1 MFSPDEIMPTFPF
14 TLSIVIP
21 VYNSENTL
29 SALIRQIDAEVG
41 NLVVNYE
48 IVAVDDGSR
57 DGSWAKLEALTS
69 EFPQLKPVRLARN
82 FGQHNALLCGVR
94 EATGEVVVTMDD
106 DLQHPPEEIEKLLA
120 KLHEGFDVV
129 YGAPVDEQQAS
140 WRRLPSLLP
149 KYIQAKVLGVPNAND
164 ISSFRAFWTHL
175 RVAFAGYDGA
185 SPIFDVLLSWGGRR
199 FGRVTVA
206 HNPRK
211 EGHSNYDVWKLYQAA
226 WLMITEFTLLP
237 LRLVMLLGVL
247 GSIAG
252 LIIFA
257 YTLITYLLRGSLP
270 GFPFLASTIALFSS
284 AQLLALGT
292 LGEYL
297 ARVHLR
303 LSGRP
308 SYVKKAQPEA
318 DPKAMPMPPRVD
330 GQLKSAI
337 SLHSRNDLQHD

>member
-1 MFSPDEIMPTFPF
+1 MPTFPF
-14 TLSIVIP
+14 SLSIVVP
-21 VYNSENTL
+21 VYNSQNSL
-29 SALIRQIDAEVG
+29 SELIHQIDAQVRDMVVRYEV
-41 NLVVNYE
+41 
-48 IVAVDDGSR
+48 IAVDDGSR
-57 DGSWAKLEALTS
+57 DGSWSVLEALRV
-69 EFPQLKPVRLARN
+69 EFTQLKLIRLARN

-94 EATGEVVVTMDD
+94 EATGDAVITMDD
-106 DLQHPPEEIEKLLA
+106 DLQHPPEEIVKLLT
-120 KLHEGFDVV
+120 KLQEGFDVV
-129 YGAPVDEQQAS
+129 YGAPADEQQAS

-149 KYIQAKVLGVPNAND
+149 KYIQAKVLGVPNASD

-175 RVAFAGYDGA
+175 RTAFEGYDGS

-199 FGRVTVA
+199 FGRVTVT
-206 HNPRK
+206 HRPRR
-211 EGHSNYDVWKLYQAA
+211 EGRSNYNVWKLYQAA

-237 LRLVMLLGVL
+237 LRIVMLLGVL

-252 LIIFA
+252 VIIFA

-308 SYVKKAQPEA
+308 SYVKTVQPEPA
-318 DPKAMPMPPRVD
+318 YVAPTLLPRPAEP
-330 GQLKSAI
+330 LKIA
-337 SLHSRNDLQHD
+337 N

>member
-1 MFSPDEIMPTFPF
+1 MFTPDPFMPPFPF
-14 TLSIVIP
+14 SLSIVIP
-21 VYNSENTL
+21 VYNSEATL
-29 SALIRQIDAEVG
+29 SDLFHQIDARVRD
-41 NLVVNYE
+41 LVVSYE

-57 DGSWAKLEALTS
+57 DGSWARLEALKG
-69 EFPQLKPVRLARN
+69 EFPQLKAIRLARN

-94 EATGEVVVTMDD
+94 EASGDAVVTMDD

-175 RVAFAGYDGA
+175 RVAFAAYDGS
-185 SPIFDVLLSWGGRR
+185 SPIFDVLLSWGTRR
-199 FGRVTVA
+199 FGRVTVN
-206 HNPRK
+206 HKPRM
-211 EGHSNYDVWKLYQAA
+211 EGRSNYDVWKLYQAA

-237 LRLVMLLGVL
+237 LRIVMFVGIL

-252 LIIFA
+252 VIIFA
-257 YTLITYLLRGSLP
+257 FTLITYLLRGSLP

-308 SYVKKAQPEA
+308 SYVKKAGPETGQPSSQ
-318 DPKAMPMPPRVD
+318 MPTPQANR
-330 GQLKSAI
+330 LISANATN
-337 SLHSRNDLQHD
+337 SRNDV

>member
-1 MFSPDEIMPTFPF
+1 MFAPNEIMPTYPF

-21 VYNSENTL
+21 VYNSESTL
-29 SALIRQIDAEVG
+29 SELLHQIDAEIG
-41 NLVVNYE
+41 DIVVSYE
-48 IVAVDDGSR
+48 IIAVDDGSR
-57 DGSWAKLEALTS
+57 DGSWERLEALQS
-69 EFPQLKPVRLARN
+69 EYPQLRPVRLARN

-120 KLHEGFDVV
+120 KLNEGFDVV
-129 YGAPVDEQQAS
+129 YGAPADEQQAS

-149 KYIQAKVLGVPNAND
+149 KYIQAKVLGVPNASD

-175 RVAFAGYDGA
+175 RVAFQGYDGA

-199 FGRVTVA
+199 FGRVTVN
-206 HNPRK
+206 HNARK
-211 EGHSNYDVWKLYQAA
+211 EGRSNYNVWKLYQAA

-247 GSIAG
+247 GSLAG
-252 LIIFA
+252 LIVFG
-257 YTLITYLLRGSLP
+257 YTLVTYLILGSLP

-303 LSGRP
+303 LTGRP
-308 SYVKKAQPEA
+308 SYVKKASAETSLAAPPA
-318 DPKAMPMPPRVD
+318 PPRSKRR
-330 GQLKSAI
+330 LKRATSTK
-337 SLHSRNDLQHD
+337 

>member
-1 MFSPDEIMPTFPF
+1 MPLFPF
-14 TLSIVIP
+14 SLSIVIP

-29 SALIRQIDAEVG
+29 PDLVRQIDARVKD
-41 NLVVNYE
+41 LVPSYE
-48 IVAVDDGSR
+48 IVAVDDGSG
-57 DGSWAKLEALTS
+57 DGSWAKLETLKG
-69 EFPQLKPVRLARN
+69 EFPRLRPVRLARN

-94 EATGEVVVTMDD
+94 EATGDAIVTMDD

-120 KLHEGFDVV
+120 RLHEGFDVV

-164 ISSFRAFWTHL
+164 ISSFRAFRTHL
-175 RVAFAGYDGA
+175 RGAFAGYEGS

-199 FGRVTVA
+199 FGKVTVV
-206 HNPRK
+206 HRPRQ
-211 EGHSNYDVWKLYQAA
+211 EGRSNYDVWKLYHAA
-226 WLMITEFTLLP
+226 WLMITEFTILP

-252 LIIFA
+252 VIIFG
-257 YTLITYLLRGSLP
+257 YTLVTYLLRGSLP

-308 SYVKKAQPEA
+308 PYVKTFQ
-318 DPKAMPMPPRVD
+318 
-330 GQLKSAI
+330 S
-337 SLHSRNDLQHD
+337 

>member
-1 MFSPDEIMPTFPF
+1 MFGLDEAMPSFPF
-14 TLSIVIP
+14 SLSIVIP

-29 SALIRQIDAEVG
+29 SDLIHQIDARVRD
-41 NLVVNYE
+41 LVVSYE

-57 DGSWAKLEALTS
+57 DGSCAKLEVLKG
-69 EFPQLKPVRLARN
+69 EFPQLKLVRLARN

-94 EATGEVVVTMDD
+94 EATGDAVVTMDD

-175 RVAFAGYDGA
+175 RVAFEGYDGS
-185 SPIFDVLLSWGGRR
+185 SPIFDVLLSWGTRR

-206 HNPRK
+206 HMPRK
-211 EGHSNYDVWKLYQAA
+211 EGRSNYNVWKLYQAA

-237 LRLVMLLGVL
+237 LRIVMFVGVL

-252 LIIFA
+252 VLIFV
-257 YTLITYLLRGSLP
+257 YTLFTYLLRGSLP

-308 SYVKKAQPEA
+308 PYVKKAQLETGHPSSSV
-318 DPKAMPMPPRVD
+318 MPRPAGR
-330 GQLKSAI
+330 LKGATTSN
-337 SLHSRNDLQHD
+337 SRNDF

>member
-21 VYNSENTL
+21 VYNSEGTL
-29 SALIRQIDAEVG
+29 SELLHQIDAEVRDI
-41 NLVVNYE
+41 VVNYE
-48 IVAVDDGSR
+48 IIAVDDGSR
-57 DGSWAKLEALTS
+57 DGSWAKLETLKA
-69 EFPQLKPVRLARN
+69 EFPQLRPVRLARN

-94 EATGEVVVTMDD
+94 EAAGEVVVTMDD
-106 DLQHPPEEIEKLLA
+106 DLQHPPEEIAKLLA

-129 YGAPVDEQQAS
+129 YGAPADEQQAS
-140 WRRLPSLLP
+140 WRRLPSLFP

-206 HNPRK
+206 HNARK
-211 EGHSNYDVWKLYQAA
+211 EGRSNYDVWKLYQAA

-237 LRLVMLLGVL
+237 LRIVMLLGVM

-257 YTLITYLLRGSLP
+257 YTFVTYLFVGSLP

-303 LSGRP
+303 LSGKP
-308 SYVKKAQPEA
+308 SYVKKAQAENEQ
-318 DPKAMPMPPRVD
+318 
-330 GQLKSAI
+330 G
-337 SLHSRNDLQHD
+337 SLTRQTMTERRAESVAVSNARNDFHHE